1 MRVGEPAVV
10 AILGASAAD
19 PPPGLEQAIPGCDLR
34 FAETSDQLRAT
45 ADAEVAYIWPPRTDW
60 LPEHWG
66 WSPRLRWIATS
77 TVGVDWLLFPELVSS
92 DVILTNSAGLFDD
105 AMAEYALA
113 LVAAVRADLHTTLR
127 LQQGREW
134 VHREIT
140 RLAGS
145 QVIVAGVG
153 GIGRAIAGLLSRAG
167 ASVTSVGRSGRTDPE
182 LGWVAPVTDLGL
194 LLPTA
199 DFVILA
205 LPLTAATAG
214 LIGPAELA
222 RMGRHSWLIN
232 LGRGALVDEQAL
244 ISALGDGVIGGAALD
259 VFTHEPLP
267 AASPLWTLPNVIV
280 SPHMSAD
287 FLGWEQA
294 LVDLFLRQL
303 ASYRAGQPLANVV
316 DKQLGFVTAG
326 PQPAQRPLG

>member
-1 MRVGEPAVV
+1 MIHRVV

-19 PPPGLEQAIPGCDLR
+19 PPPGLGAASPDAISALPKP
-34 FAETSDQLRAT
+34 ATSSAAA
-45 ADAEVAYIWPPRTDW
+45 ADAEVAYIWPPRADW
-60 LPEHWG
+60 LPGHWG
-66 WSPRLRWIATS
+66 WAPRLRWIATS
-77 TVGVDWLLFPELVSS
+77 TVGVDWLLFPDLVSS

-167 ASVTSVGRSGRTDPE
+167 ASVTCVGRSGRTDPE
-182 LGWVAPVTDLGL
+182 LGWIAPVTDLGL
-194 LLPTA
+194 LLPAA

-205 LPLTAATAG
+205 LPADRGHRRADRAG
-214 LIGPAELA
+214 RTGP
-222 RMGRHSWLIN
+222 
-232 LGRGALVDEQAL
+232 D
-244 ISALGDGVIGGAALD
+244 GAA
-259 VFTHEPLP
+259 
-267 AASPLWTLPNVIV
+267 AA
-280 SPHMSAD
+280 
-287 FLGWEQA
+287 G
-294 LVDLFLRQL
+294 
-303 ASYRAGQPLANVV
+303 
-316 DKQLGFVTAG
+316 
-326 PQPAQRPLG
+326 

>member
-1 MRVGEPAVV
+1 
-10 AILGASAAD
+10 
-19 PPPGLEQAIPGCDLR
+19 
-34 FAETSDQLRAT
+34 
-45 ADAEVAYIWPPRTDW
+45 
-60 LPEHWG
+60 
-66 WSPRLRWIATS
+66 
-77 TVGVDWLLFPELVSS
+77 
-92 DVILTNSAGLFDD
+92 
-105 AMAEYALA
+105 
-113 LVAAVRADLHTTLR
+113 
-127 LQQGREW
+127 
-134 VHREIT
+134 
-140 RLAGS
+140 
-145 QVIVAGVG
+145 
-153 GIGRAIAGLLSRAG
+153 
-167 ASVTSVGRSGRTDPE
+167 
-182 LGWVAPVTDLGL
+182 
-194 LLPTA
+194 
-199 DFVILA
+199 
-205 LPLTAATAG
+205 
-214 LIGPAELA
+214 
-222 RMGRHSWLIN
+222 MGRHSWLIN